1 MICKI
6 IHKIRKEG
14 FMKENILIALAI
26 LILATMWVQ
35 ISNTNTKSRYDVV
48 TGSNMITILV
58 DKKTGETWRNC
69 ICGEKSNVPGCWE
82 KMVTLNPEPF
92 NKPQGEVK
100 ALKKM
105 SALIK
110 KQEKLQKEL
119 EKTKQNQPTEQG
131 QNQPLK
137 IGG

>member
-1 MICKI
+1 M
-6 IHKIRKEG
+6 R
-14 FMKENILIALAI
+14 ENILIALAV
-26 LILATMWVQ
+26 LILATMWIQ
-35 ISNTNTKSRYDVV
+35 IANMNTKNRYDVV

-69 ICGEKSNVPGCWE
+69 VCGEKSNVPGCWE
-82 KMVTLNPEPF
+82 KMLTINPEPF

-105 SALIK
+105 AKLIK

-119 EKTKQNQPTEQG
+119 EKTKQQTPAQKQEVQLSQNEQ
-131 QNQPLK
+131 LK
-137 IGG
+137 

>member
-1 MICKI
+1 M
-6 IHKIRKEG
+6 R
-14 FMKENILIALAI
+14 ENILIALAV
-26 LILATMWVQ
+26 LILTTMWIQ
-35 ISNTNTKSRYDVV
+35 IANMNTKNRYDVV

-69 ICGEKSNVPGCWE
+69 VCGEKSNVPGCWE
-82 KMVTLNPEPF
+82 KMLTINPEPF

-105 SALIK
+105 AKLIK

-119 EKTKQNQPTEQG
+119 EKTKQQTPAQKQEVQQSQNEQ
-131 QNQPLK
+131 LK
-137 IGG
+137 